1 MASTSTNKQP
11 LLVDRP
17 FHVLTDLTESTVE
30 NNVSVDIG
38 GSNSANLVLDCTKND
53 GAVIDCVYAISRQVA
68 AKYNIY
74 LYLSP
79 ANDFLRSSQA
89 YFVGAFQGETT
100 EGTKT
105 YWSNM
110 PFVLAPLPNV
120 GSEQEEFS
128 EAVQCRAFYVPK
140 GQALWAAVEK
150 QAADDTASAAPLIG
164 VQGGYF

>member
-17 FHVLTDLTESTVE
+17 FHIITDLTESTVE

-53 GAVIDCVYAISRQVA
+53 GAVVDCVYSIARQVA
-68 AKYNIY
+68 TQYNIY
-74 LYLSP
+74 LYMSP

-89 YFVGAFQGETT
+89 YYVGGFKGATA
-100 EGTKT
+100 EGDVLF
-105 YWSNM
+105 WSNM
-110 PFVLAPLPNV
+110 PFVLAPLPNL
-120 GSEQEEFS
+120 GSEPDDFA

-150 QAADDTASAAPLIG
+150 QSADDTASAAPLIG